1 MMKTPIR
8 DHQSGVVAM
17 AYKGV
22 KSASGEPHV
31 ETLAVHAGSDI
42 DSATGAVT
50 SPIHMSTTFV
60 RSAEGTYTDGFMY
73 GRTDNPNRR
82 ALEECLAAL
91 EGGERAFAFSS
102 GQAASAAAF
111 MALGAGDHL
120 LLPADIYYLTGVLG
134 SEVLGRWGLETSMV
148 DMSDLDAV
156 RAAIR
161 PNTRMIW
168 VETPSNPR
176 LKIADIA
183 AIVEIAHAAGA
194 WCVCDNTWATPI
206 ATRPLLLGADA
217 VMHSTTKYLA
227 GHSDVTGGALI
238 LREEGDLCARVKQVQ
253 NVGGAVPSPF
263 DCWLLLR
270 SIRTLP
276 WRVRA
281 HSANATAVATSLAA
295 HPAVER
301 VNYPGLPTHEG
312 YDIAQK
318 QMSLPGGML
327 SIEVRGGA
335 AAALRV
341 THRVRLFTV
350 ATSLGGV
357 ESLIEHR
364 RSVEG
369 ATSTSPESLLRIS
382 VGLEH
387 ADDLIADLAEAL
399 S

>member
-1 MMKTPIR
+1 
-8 DHQSGVVAM
+8 M
-17 AYKGV
+17 ASEGSKA
-22 KSASGEPHV
+22 ASGTHHF
-31 ETLAVHAGSDI
+31 ETIAVHAGTHI
-42 DSATGAVT
+42 DGGTGAVT
-50 SPIHMSTTFV
+50 PPIHMSTTFM
-60 RSAEGTYTDGFMY
+60 RNTDGTYTDGFMY

-82 ALEECLAAL
+82 ALEESLAAL
-91 EGGERAFAFSS
+91 EGGVCAFAFAS
-102 GQAASAAAF
+102 GQAATAAAF
-111 MALGAGDHL
+111 LSLRTGDHL
-120 LLPADIYYLTGVLG
+120 VLPADIYYLTGVLG
-134 SEVLGRWGLETSMV
+134 GDLLGRWGLQVSSV

-156 RAAIR
+156 RAALR
-161 PNTRMIW
+161 PNTRMVW

-183 AIVEIAHAAGA
+183 AIAEIAHAAGA

-206 ATRPLLLGADA
+206 STRPLALGADA

-238 LREEGDLCARVKQVQ
+238 VREEGELSAHIKQAQ

-281 HSANATAVATSLAA
+281 HSANAMAVATALAA

-301 VNYPGLPTHEG
+301 VNYPGLPGHEG
-312 YDIAQK
+312 YSIASR
-318 QMSLPGGML
+318 QMALPGGML

-335 AAALRV
+335 EAALRV

-364 RSVEG
+364 KSVEG
-369 ATSTSPESLLRIS
+369 PASSTPESLLRIS
-382 VGLEH
+382 IGLEH
-387 ADDLIADLAEAL
+387 PDDLIADLEEAL

>member
-1 MMKTPIR
+1 ME
-8 DHQSGVVAM
+8 
-17 AYKGV
+17 
-22 KSASGEPHV
+22 SASGELHV
-31 ETLAVHAGSDI
+31 ETLAVHAGSGI

-60 RSAEGTYTDGFMY
+60 RSPEGTYTDGFMY
-73 GRTDNPNRR
+73 GRSDNPNRR

-91 EGGERAFAFSS
+91 EGGSRAFAFSS
-102 GQAASAAAF
+102 GQATSAAAF
-111 MALGAGDHL
+111 MALRTGDHL

-134 SEVLGRWGLETSMV
+134 GDLLGRWGLQVSMV

-161 PNTRMIW
+161 PNTRMLW

-176 LKIADIA
+176 LKIVDIA
-183 AIVEIAHAAGA
+183 ALAEIAHAAGA
-194 WCVCDNTWATPI
+194 RCVCDNTWATPI
-206 ATRPLLLGADA
+206 ATRPLELGADA

-227 GHSDVTGGALI
+227 GHSDITGGALVV
-238 LREEGDLCARVKQVQ
+238 RAEDEFCAAVKQVQ

-281 HSANATAVATSLAA
+281 HSANASAVAAALAA
-295 HPAVER
+295 HPAIAR
-301 VNYPGLPTHEG
+301 VNYPGLPTHAG
-312 YDIAQK
+312 YEIARR

-327 SIEVRGGA
+327 SIEVQGGA
-335 AAALRV
+335 EAALRV

-350 ATSLGGV
+350 ATSLGGI

-364 RSVEG
+364 KSVEG
-369 ATSTSPESLLRIS
+369 PASTTPESLLRVS

-387 ADDLIADLAEAL
+387 PDDLIADLTEAL